1 MNDNKDDIT
10 HNLILIDRK
19 LTDTIYL
26 ALEAKE
32 LNTVARELEDV
43 QIKLKQLLNEVDNT
57 NF

>member
-1 MNDNKDDIT
+1 MNNKDEIRN
-10 HNLILIDRK
+10 NLILIDRR

-26 ALEAKE
+26 AMEEKE
-32 LNTVARELEDV
+32 LEVIARDLEDV